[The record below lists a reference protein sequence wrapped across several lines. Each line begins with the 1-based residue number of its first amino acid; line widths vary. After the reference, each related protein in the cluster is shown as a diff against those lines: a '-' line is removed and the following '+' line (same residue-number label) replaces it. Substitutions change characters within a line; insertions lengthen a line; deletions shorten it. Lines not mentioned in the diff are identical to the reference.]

1 MDTDTSSVTMNTV
14 SEHSFSAIRRRPE
27 SKFLFLLFLLAL
39 LQAALFFP
47 LYFTKIGQGNFVPLT
62 DWYKPRDNPDIFR
75 WSLDYALI
83 WIAVVIGYRYKK
95 LRLFIYLISAC
106 YLGLFLFQTYY
117 FISWKIYGEK
127 PVWSY
132 DWALIRRVL
141 PVFMRTMKISPVV
154 FNLLGFLVLILIYIG
169 VFRLHRYILKSI
181 SGFNLFFL
189 GITGM
194 LGCLLP
200 FILYL
205 AYPQEPGD
213 VNKYP
218 AAPWIVDDIHWTF
231 TETRI
236 KPLPDIGARQLY
248 SEYYDLPIK
257 SKPNIYLIFIEAYG
271 SIAGAVDPFQQSYW
285 ERLKLMESRLA
296 EHQWK
301 AASAL
306 SNSTILGGRSW
317 LGFTT
322 LMAGLRIDNHPAYE
336 KLIQQHPQYPQL
348 IRVLNHFGYQTYR
361 LNTMANFGLSFA
373 KLDSLAVQFYA
384 NKIWTKYSDL
394 PYHGYRYDYF
404 GGIPDQFA
412 LNYWDEEVLNK
423 LQQPYFL
430 FFITLNTHAPF
441 YLPPPLLENWKDLNS
456 IKTSPHRTT
465 RSEEGAPV
473 YRYVQDVLYNLSF
486 LEKYILEKADS
497 NSLFILVGDHQPAG
511 MEYLLSG
518 KTDTYATPMHII
530 TKDSRWIESLKQKG
544 FNPGML
550 PLFKPGSLL
559 KHEGFYSLFM
569 QTWSEIDSL
578 PSGKL
583 PRYLPN
589 GLQ

>member
-1 MDTDTSSVTMNTV
+1 MNTV
-14 SEHSFSAIRRRPE
+14 SEASFADILRRPG
-27 SKFLFLLFLLAL
+27 SKIFYLLFLFIF
-39 LQAALFFP
+39 LQAALFVP
-47 LYFTKIGQGNFVPLT
+47 LYLTKYGQGNFFPLS
-62 DWYKPRDNPDIFR
+62 DWFKPRVNPDIFR
-75 WSLDYALI
+75 FSLDYALI
-83 WIAVVIGYRYKK
+83 WITIVIGYRYKK
-95 LRLFIYLISAC
+95 LNLFIYLLSAC

-154 FNLLGFLVLILIYIG
+154 FNLLGFLLIVLIYIG
-169 VFRLHRYILKSI
+169 VYRLHRYMLKSI
-181 SGFNLFFL
+181 SSLNLSFL
-189 GITGM
+189 GITGT

-200 FILYL
+200 FILYS
-205 AYPQEPGD
+205 AYPYDAGD
-213 VNKYP
+213 SNTYP
-218 AAPWIVDDIHWTF
+218 AAHWIVDDIQWTF

-236 KPLPDIGARQLY
+236 KPLPDIGARQEY
-248 SEYYDLPIK
+248 SEYYDLPVK

-285 ERLKLMESRLA
+285 ERLKQMEATLA
-296 EHQWK
+296 GQGWK
-301 AASAL
+301 AASTL

-322 LMAGLRIDNHPAYE
+322 LMSGLRIDNHPAYE
-336 KLIQQHPQYPQL
+336 KLIEQYPRYPQL

-373 KLDSLAVQFYA
+373 KLDSLAGQFYD
-384 NKIWTKYSDL
+384 NKFWTKYSDL
-394 PYHGYRYDYF
+394 PYQGYRYDYF

-441 YLPPPLLENWKDLNS
+441 YLPPPLLENWKDLNA

-465 RSEEGAPV
+465 RSEDGAPV

-511 MEYLLSG
+511 MEYLLG
-518 KTDTYATPMHII
+518 AKTDTYATPMHII
-530 TKDSRWIESLKQKG
+530 TRDGRWIESIKQKG

-559 KHEGFYSLFM
+559 KHEGFYSFFM

-578 PSGKL
+578 PPDKI
-583 PRYLPN
+583 PRYLPS
-589 GLQ
+589 GIQ